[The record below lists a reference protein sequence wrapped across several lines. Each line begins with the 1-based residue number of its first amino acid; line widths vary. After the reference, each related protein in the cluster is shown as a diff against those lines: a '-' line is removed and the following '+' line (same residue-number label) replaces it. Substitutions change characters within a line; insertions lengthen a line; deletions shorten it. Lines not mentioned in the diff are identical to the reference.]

1 MLDEHG
7 ENSVDFRRVLIGMC
21 LITSGTTADIL
32 SLAFEL
38 FDDESSKS
46 IFRGD
51 LSLMMRTMNTCAS
64 FFGDPVMSDVEI
76 ESVVANCMNDARSAD
91 YTQLLPSLIDHGVIS
106 AFVSGKGN
114 VRYVNQ

>member
-7 ENSVDFRRVLIGMC
+7 DNLVDFRRVLIGMS
-21 LITSGTTADIL
+21 LITSGTVTDIL
-32 SLAFEL
+32 TLAFDL
-38 FDDESSKS
+38 FDDEESKI

-51 LSLMMRTMNTCAS
+51 LSLMMHTMNTCAS
-64 FFGDPVMSDVEI
+64 YFGDPVMTDVEI
-76 ESVVANCMNDARSAD
+76 ASIVSDSMGDARSKD
-91 YTQLLPSLIDHGVIS
+91 YDQLVPQLIDHAVIR